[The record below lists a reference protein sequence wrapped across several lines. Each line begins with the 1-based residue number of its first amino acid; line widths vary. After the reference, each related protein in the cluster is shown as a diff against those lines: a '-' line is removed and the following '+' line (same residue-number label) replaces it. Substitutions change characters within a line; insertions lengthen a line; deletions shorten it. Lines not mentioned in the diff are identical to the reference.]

1 MQEKVEKTAPPAPNF
16 FSSSIKKIK
25 SYLSWFVFSSKFLRE
40 VFRTAPLYLSHSTS
54 LVRVIGCTPESEKAT
69 SLTPHLTKPCRK
81 RKKCPSPLSS
91 LLWSVA
97 EGQGTP
103 WAAGEQLDGA
113 RGATR
118 CTSSPFRTPQRGRAL
133 GTTRRNRDLFST
145 FKWYREPFEAKWG
158 GYFFVVSFFILFFF
172 SQGFPKWMAV
182 KDFNILQAQQLI
194 LKSLAEGF
202 YRGKLGCKSF
212 WRLFPFW
219 NL

>member
-1 MQEKVEKTAPPAPNF
+1 MPREKEVPLLSPPCCDRWPKGREHLGQQV
-16 FSSSIKKIK
+16 SSWTE
-25 SYLSWFVFSSKFLRE
+25 L
-40 VFRTAPLYLSHSTS
+40 
-54 LVRVIGCTPESEKAT
+54 
-69 SLTPHLTKPCRK
+69 
-81 RKKCPSPLSS
+81 
-91 LLWSVA
+91 
-97 EGQGTP
+97 
-103 WAAGEQLDGA
+103 

-158 GYFFVVSFFILFFF
+158 GYFFVVSFILFYFFF

>member
-1 MQEKVEKTAPPAPNF
+1 MQKEKEVPLLSPPCCDQWPKGREHLGQQV
-16 FSSSIKKIK
+16 SSWTE
-25 SYLSWFVFSSKFLRE
+25 LGGH
-40 VFRTAPLYLSHSTS
+40 A
-54 LVRVIGCTPESEKAT
+54 
-69 SLTPHLTKPCRK
+69 
-81 RKKCPSPLSS
+81 
-91 LLWSVA
+91 
-97 EGQGTP
+97 
-103 WAAGEQLDGA
+103 
-113 RGATR
+113 ATR